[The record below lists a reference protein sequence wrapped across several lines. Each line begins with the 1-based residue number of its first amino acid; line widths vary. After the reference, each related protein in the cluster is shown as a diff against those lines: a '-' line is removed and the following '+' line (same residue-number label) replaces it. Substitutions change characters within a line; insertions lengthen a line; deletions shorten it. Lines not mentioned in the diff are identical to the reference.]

1 MAEQPSVLRIEWRDD
16 FNIGIGSIDYEH
28 RELIGLINMIFERL
42 EAGGDPEEVAGDLGE
57 VHARIAAHFA
67 LEERIMRERK
77 YDQFSDHKTDH
88 ERLLDDIRNIMDA
101 YEAGTYAAQ
110 REAFAER
117 LEDWFVVHFKT
128 RDARLHRQLGR

>member
-1 MAEQPSVLRIEWRDD
+1 MSEKPALLRVAWRDD
-16 FNIGIGSIDYEH
+16 FSVGIESIDYEH
-28 RELIGLINMIFERL
+28 RELIRLINMILERL
-42 EAGGDPEEVAGDLGE
+42 EEGGDHEEVAGDLGE

-67 LEERIMRERK
+67 LEEQIMRERK

-88 ERLLDDIRNIMDA
+88 ERLLDDIRDIMDA
-101 YEAGTYAAQ
+101 YEAGTYAEQ

-128 RDARLHRQLGR
+128 RDARLHRHLPH

>member
-1 MAEQPSVLRIEWRDD
+1 MSEKPALLRVAWRDD
-16 FNIGIGSIDYEH
+16 FSVGIESIDYEH
-28 RELIGLINMIFERL
+28 RELIRLINIILERL
-42 EAGGDPEEVAGDLGE
+42 EEGGDNEAVADFLGE

-88 ERLLDDIRNIMDA
+88 ERLLDDIRDIMDA
-101 YEAGTYAAQ
+101 YEAGTYAEQ

-128 RDARLHRQLGR
+128 RDSRLHRQLGR

>member
-1 MAEQPSVLRIEWRDD
+1 MSEKPALLRVAWRDD
-16 FNIGIGSIDYEH
+16 FSVGIESIDYEH
-28 RELIGLINMIFERL
+28 RELIRLINIILERL
-42 EAGGDPEEVAGDLGE
+42 EEGGDNEAVADFLGE

-88 ERLLDDIRNIMDA
+88 ERLLDDIRDIMDA
-101 YEAGTYAAQ
+101 YEAGTYAEQ